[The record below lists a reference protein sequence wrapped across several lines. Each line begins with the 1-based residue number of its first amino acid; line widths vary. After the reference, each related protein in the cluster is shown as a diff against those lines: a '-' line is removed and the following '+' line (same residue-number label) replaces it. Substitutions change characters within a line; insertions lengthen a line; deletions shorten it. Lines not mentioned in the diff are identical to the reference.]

1 MMAASGDNQDLVIR
15 NGRPADAEDLARLAV
30 LAGHGL
36 LDIFYG
42 GLIPG
47 KSTHEIVVERRIL
60 WPGGFCEAN
69 NWRVIE
75 DAGHRLLGGL
85 NSFPHDLFVTATPDP
100 LLSEDRF
107 ATVASLTE
115 LEAAATGTYYVNMIA
130 VFPERRRAGAGA
142 ALMAEAERLARLNG
156 FRRMMLSTYEADGR
170 LVNFYQNQGFEIHA
184 TKAIAPHPLLEHS
197 GNWALMVRD
206 LDD

>member
-1 MMAASGDNQDLVIR
+1 MTGNGDTQDWVIR
-15 NGRPADAEDLARLAV
+15 DGAANDAADLAGLAMM
-30 LAGHGL
+30 AGHGL

-47 KSTHEIVVERRIL
+47 KSTLEIVAERRIL
-60 WPGGFCEAN
+60 WPGGFCEAR

-85 NSFPHDLFVTATPDP
+85 NSFPHDLFVTASADP
-100 LLSEDRF
+100 LLSWDRL
-107 ATVASLTE
+107 ATVASLSE

-130 VFPERRRAGAGA
+130 VFPERRRGGAGA

-156 FRRMMLSTYEADGR
+156 FRRMMLSTYEADVR
-170 LVNFYQNQGFEIHA
+170 LVNFYRGQGFQIHA
-184 TKAIAPHPLLEHS
+184 TKAIAPHPLLDHS

-206 LDD
+206 LDV